1 MRIAY
6 AIAIILLVIGGLA
19 WGIVG
24 LFDVNILE
32 MFGIR
37 SPVTIAIYVLI
48 GLAAILVAIGGQPV
62 RRRLHPGAG
71 HGDTLGPLHGHRR
84 GRRGGHVA
92 RLLPARAGEQAGKHA
107 QKPGKAAVGHRE
119 FSR

>member
-48 GLAAILVAIGGQPV
+48 GLAAILVAIGG
-62 RRRLHPGAG
+62 RRYL
-71 HGDTLGPLHGHRR
+71 
-84 GRRGGHVA
+84 
-92 RLLPARAGEQAGKHA
+92 RAGEHESRPEGAQPPEGGTPVTGRKTERTKTAGTPA
-107 QKPGKAAVGHRE
+107 RPMALNCTMA
-119 FSR
+119 SAWSLSDSP